1 MHHVHH
7 MANPASNCNGN
18 TVNARPASGNEEY
31 RSVCITVVRAVM
43 HNNTAETSMIKYNSD
58 VDVETSN
65 ADGGSIFIIVPRL
78 GGGDD
83 GATCCFSLVSRLL
96 SKVAISSISIDVI
109 IVGMSS
115 MRLVVTIRP
124 NSSAA
129 TTTLSIGVVVDCTII
144 RDVDEEEEEDD
155 DIVIIG
161 RRAS

>member
-7 MANPASNCNGN
+7 MANPASICNGN

-78 GGGDD
+78 GGGGDD

-109 IVGMSS
+109 IVGMS

-144 RDVDEEEEEDD
+144 RDDVDEDD
-155 DIVIIG
+155 DIIVIIG